1 MLTYKFSPWI
11 EWLCISISTKYWQV
25 TYSYLA
31 KKVSGI
37 LDIIFLIII
46 HIQELGFKGLG
57 FRQSRIWVSLQR
69 VRRALQF
76 HILSLLRFSLSASPH
91 YCPFTLQDNFV
102 AMKLLNFWLLCFC
115 ITTYK
120 AFIFLVY
127 VCSFR
132 VVSFLAYVCKSRISK
147 VLLMLVAPKL
157 PVSYL
162 CMQL

>member
-1 MLTYKFSPWI
+1 LLTYKFSPWI

-91 YCPFTLQDNFV
+91 YCPFTLQDTLLPWSFWTFDSCAFALLLTKLSFFLFMCV
-102 AMKLLNFWLLCFC
+102 ALEL
-115 ITTYK
+115 
-120 AFIFLVY
+120 
-127 VCSFR
+127 
-132 VVSFLAYVCKSRISK
+132 
-147 VLLMLVAPKL
+147 
-157 PVSYL
+157 
-162 CMQL
+162 